1 MRRIRPFPSH
11 RSGRLR
17 RGLLVGL
24 LALGLVGFALWQ
36 LVGRA
41 EPAIR
46 NLLLVTFDTTRADR
60 LGCYGGESV
69 STPHLDQLA
78 AEGVLFENCIAV
90 APITLPSHASIL
102 TGLYPYRHGVRNN
115 ATHYLPERMPTLAGL
130 LSEEGIETG
139 AVIAS
144 VVLDSRYGLD
154 RGFEHYDDDLS
165 SAIESS
171 TVSFKETNAADTT
184 RRALQWLEERGRERW
199 FLWVHFFDPHASYQP
214 PLEFAQRCG
223 GSRYDGEIAYAD
235 EHLGQILARLGERGE
250 LDDTLVIMTADH
262 GESLG
267 EHGESTHSL
276 FIYDA
281 TTRVPLILTHPSL
294 ARGERVEQVVSL
306 VDIVPTVLELLE
318 VPSPGDLDGRSLAH
332 CLLDPAV
339 TLEPARVYSE
349 SMAPLYNHGWADL
362 RAVRGDRHRYIR
374 APRPELYEL
383 PVDPDELDNLL
394 PGAPD
399 RAAPLEASLEGMLP
413 EEEED
418 ARGIDIAEVD
428 PELRKSLAA
437 LGYTWS
443 EQNGEGVPAAERP
456 DPKDRIEAWEKFL
469 LGQKRIAEGR
479 PEEAERMLREVLAE
493 SPDSAEV
500 SGALVKALI
509 DQNRRREALELL
521 RATTLAPT
529 VRARIFIL
537 RAGLEREFGSD
548 AWLDCLRQAR
558 ALKPLD
564 PQPWARQG
572 EYLVEDGDLD
582 GAIEAFEHAIEV
594 DGDYAEAW
602 IGLGQVRQSQGQLD
616 AAAEAF
622 ERAAEVDPSFWG
634 APYAHGLLAEARE
647 QFDEALRLYLEAK
660 QADSGQAVIHLKI
673 GDLHT
678 RSGRTAEAEA
688 SYLEA
693 LKVAPDHLTARYNLG
708 VLYLQAGRKE
718 QAAEMLRAACEAR
731 EGRVEA
737 WRKLAIA
744 CRACEEYQGLRLAA
758 ARLLERLPDDYQGLM
773 ATTTAD
779 LKLGQRSAAA
789 QALRRAFAVDPVRV
803 KQRASRDPELGA
815 LFAELGLE

>member
-1 MRRIRPFPSH
+1 MRRFRSIPSR

-17 RGLLVGL
+17 GGLLAGL
-24 LALGLVGFALWQ
+24 LALGLAGLALWQ
-36 LVGRA
+36 LVGGA

-46 NLLLVTFDTTRADR
+46 NLLLVTFDTTRADH
-60 LGCYGGESV
+60 LGCYGSESA

-78 AEGVLFENCIAV
+78 TEGVLFENCIAV
-90 APITLPSHASIL
+90 TPITLPSHASIL
-102 TGLYPYRHGVRNN
+102 TGLYPFRHGVRNN
-115 ATHYLPERMPTLAGL
+115 ATHHLPERIPTLAGS
-130 LSEEGIETG
+130 LSEAGIETG
-139 AVIAS
+139 AVIAA

-165 SAIESS
+165 SAAETSAI
-171 TVSFKETNAADTT
+171 SFKETNAADTT
-184 RRALQWLEERGRERW
+184 RRALEWLEERGRERW
-199 FLWVHFFDPHASYQP
+199 FLWVHLFDPHASYQP

-235 EHLGQILARLGERGE
+235 EHLGLILARLRERGE
-250 LDDTLVIMTADH
+250 LDDTLVVMTADH

-294 ARGERVEQVVSL
+294 ARGRRIEEVVSL

-332 CLLDPAV
+332 CLLDPAA
-339 TLEPARVYSE
+339 TLEPAPVYSE

-362 RAVRGDRHRYIR
+362 RAVRGDQHRYIR

-383 PVDPDELDNLL
+383 PVDPGELDNLL
-394 PGAPD
+394 PDAPD
-399 RAAPLEASLEGMLP
+399 RSAPLEASLEGMLP
-413 EEEED
+413 EQEED

-443 EQNGEGVPAAERP
+443 DHDGEGVPAAGRP

-469 LGQKRIAEGR
+469 LGQKRITEGR

-493 SPDSAEV
+493 NPDSAEV

-509 DQNRRREALELL
+509 DQDRRREALEVL
-521 RATTLAPT
+521 RVATLSPT
-529 VRARIFIL
+529 VRGRIFML

-548 AWLDCLRQAR
+548 AWRECLLQAR
-558 ALKPLD
+558 ALEPHD
-564 PQPWARQG
+564 PQSWARQG
-572 EYLVEDGDLD
+572 EYLAEDGDLH
-582 GAIEAFEHAIEV
+582 GAIEAFEQALEV
-594 DGDYAEAW
+594 DGDYVKAW
-602 IGLGQVRQSQGQLD
+602 IGLGQARQSQSRLD
-616 AAAEAF
+616 EAAEAF
-622 ERAAEVDPSFWG
+622 QRAAEVDPTFWG
-634 APYAHGLLAEARE
+634 APYARGLLAEARE
-647 QFDEALRLYLEAK
+647 QFDEALRFYQEAK
-660 QADSGQAVIHLKI
+660 QRDSEQAVVHLRL

-678 RSGRTAEAEA
+678 RCGRTAKAEA

-693 LKVAPDHLTARYNLG
+693 LRVEPAHLTARYNLG
-708 VLYLQAGRKE
+708 VLYLQAGRREK
-718 QAAEMLRAACEAR
+718 AAEMLRAACEAR

-773 ATTTAD
+773 ASATAD
-779 LKLGQRSAAA
+779 LKLGQKTAAA
-789 QALRRAFAVDPVRV
+789 QALRRAFAVDPERV
-803 KQRASRDPELGA
+803 KQRAARDPELGA
-815 LFAELGLE
+815 LFTELGLE